1 MRLKPSCSWCKRHE
15 QFVENPQLKIVVQ
28 CFKTLCQYLASPT
41 VSASLARSK
50 SSNGC
55 TNNLMAIIQEGVS
68 LGQPSDSGAAGQ
80 TVTPE
85 QTVPVF
91 PSSLQRLNKLR
102 FKRQRRQ
109 RGGYKRYSTSRLM
122 FGRVPKVADTQ
133 NDVAVVSDNS
143 SQQELLATNAATE
156 ATTCCENGL
165 SVNSDSRVDA
175 PVTASSH
182 VPPPCKKLKSH
193 NSEPVIPSPLATSV
207 VKQRKPLHKT
217 TGCRC
222 GLATRTP
229 GSLTCCGQRCP
240 CYSSFK
246 GCSDCICRGC
256 RNPRG
261 DLKPGVS
268 ETFVSVGNTSD
279 TDPMIVVD
287 V

>member
-1 MRLKPSCSWCKRHE
+1 MRLKPSCSWCKQHD

-28 CFKTLCQYLASPT
+28 CFKTLCQYLASPA

-68 LGQPSDSGAAGQ
+68 LGQPTDSARQTQ
-80 TVTPE
+80 TVT
-85 QTVPVF
+85 VF
-91 PSSLQRLNKLR
+91 PASLQRVNKLR
-102 FKRQRRQ
+102 LKRQRRQ
-109 RGGYKRYSTSRLM
+109 RGGYKRYSRLM
-122 FGRVPKVADTQ
+122 FGRATKVAATQ
-133 NDVAVVSDNS
+133 NDVPVISDES
-143 SQQELLATNAATE
+143 SQQEQLATSAATE
-156 ATTCCENGL
+156 TTACCENGR
-165 SVNSDSRVDA
+165 SVNSDSGIDA
-175 PVTASSH
+175 PITASSH
-182 VPPPCKKLKSH
+182 VAPPCKHLQSH
-193 NSEPVIPSPLATSV
+193 NTASEAVIPAPLATSV
-207 VKQRKPLHKT
+207 AKQRKPLHKT

-261 DLKPGVS
+261 DLKPGVP
-268 ETFVSVGNTSD
+268 ETFVSAANNSD